1 MEEERK
7 DMKKF
12 TIVHVHV
19 IVVVVMVIIV
29 VKIALAVAIAV
40 AVAVEIIILISGDDN
55 NNSLM
60 GESLRVC
67 DLMVIEELKERR
79 CQSLIVAHRSE

>member
-29 VKIALAVAIAV
+29 VKIALAVA
-40 AVAVEIIILISGDDN
+40 VAVEIIILISGDDD
-55 NNSLM
+55 NNSLI